1 MRKMQ
6 RRQEAHVMRGA
17 DVQRLVG
24 EIRRHKSPEV
34 LNHRTSY
41 VTVKIHWHT
50 RARKPLG
57 YMISVM

>member
-24 EIRRHKSPEV
+24 EIRGHKSPEV
-34 LNHRTSY
+34 LNHGTGC
-41 VTVKIHWHT
+41 VAVKIHWHP
-50 RARKPLG
+50 RARKRVG
-57 YMISVM
+57 YIITVM